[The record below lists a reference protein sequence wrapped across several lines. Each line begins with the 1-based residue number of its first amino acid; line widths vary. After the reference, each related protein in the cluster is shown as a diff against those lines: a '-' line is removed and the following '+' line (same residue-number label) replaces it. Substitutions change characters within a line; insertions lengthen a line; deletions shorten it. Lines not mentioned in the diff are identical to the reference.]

1 MIIKNQEKTP
11 KINDKMFGQTL
22 QILGVKV
29 NSTELVEVLRFVRRK
44 ITQKRKFWITTPNP
58 EFIVAA
64 QKDSQ
69 FKKILNSADLA
80 IPDGQGLV
88 LASKFLG
95 TKPGL
100 SERVAGSD
108 LVCKLLEEASKEN
121 WRIGIV
127 GARRGEREEIRE
139 LINRIKQK
147 FPGLEIEALE
157 QTLDWSKQ
165 KFEIVFACQGMK
177 LQEKWIFK
185 NFKKT
190 NASLFMGIGGA
201 LDFLSGFSKRAP
213 QWIRNLGLEWFW
225 RFLTR
230 PSHLKRILI
239 ACFYFPY
246 LVLKEKVR
254 S

>member
-1 MIIKNQEKTP
+1 MSKNLKKLHKNVRQTP
-11 KINDKMFGQTL
+11 GQTL
-22 QILGVKV
+22 QILGVKI
-29 NSTELVEVLRFVRRK
+29 NSTSLVEVLAFVHKK
-44 ITQKRKFWITTPNP
+44 IAQNEKFWIVTPNP

-80 IPDGQGLV
+80 IPDGQGLI

-95 TKPGL
+95 TKPPL

-108 LVCKLLEEASKEN
+108 LVSRLLEEASKEN
-121 WRIGIV
+121 WRIGII
-127 GARRGEREEIRE
+127 GARRGNKEEIKTLVLKLKE
-139 LINRIKQK
+139 KYPGAKIE
-147 FPGLEIEALE
+147 GLENNPF
-157 QTLDWSKQ
+157 WPKQ
-165 KFEIVFACQGMK
+165 KFEIIFACQGMK

-213 QWIRNLGLEWFW
+213 QWIRKVGFEWLW

>member
-1 MIIKNQEKTP
+1 MSKNLKKLHKNSTQTP
-11 KINDKMFGQTL
+11 GQTL
-22 QILGVKV
+22 QILGVRV
-29 NSTELVEVLRFVRRK
+29 NSTELVEVLRFVRKK
-44 ITQKRKFWITTPNP
+44 IVKREKFWVVTPNP

-80 IPDGQGLV
+80 IPDGQGLI

-95 TKPGL
+95 TKPPL
-100 SERVAGSD
+100 LERVAGSD
-108 LVCKLLEEASKEN
+108 LVRELLEEASKEN

-139 LINRIKQK
+139 LMSRIRERYQ
-147 FPGLEIEALE
+147 GLEVEALE
-157 QTLDWSKQ
+157 LTKNWSKQ

-177 LQEKWIFK
+177 LQEKWIFE

-190 NASLFMGIGGA
+190 NASLFMGVGGA

-213 QWIRNLGLEWFW
+213 VWIRKVGFEWLW

>member
-1 MIIKNQEKTP
+1 MLKKPKKVSKNDIQT
-11 KINDKMFGQTL
+11 IGQTL
-22 QILGVKV
+22 QILGVKI
-29 NSTELVEVLRFVRRK
+29 NSTELVEVLDFVRKK
-44 ITQKRKFWITTPNP
+44 IAKKEKFWIATPNP

-80 IPDGQGLV
+80 IPDGQGLI

-121 WRIGIV
+121 WRIGVV
-127 GARRGEREEIRE
+127 GARRGEVEEIRE
-139 LINRIKQK
+139 LMSRIRERYQ
-147 FPGLEIEALE
+147 GLEIEALE

-213 QWIRNLGLEWFW
+213 FWIRNLGFEWFW
-225 RFLTR
+225 RFLTK

>member
-1 MIIKNQEKTP
+1 M
-11 KINDKMFGQTL
+11 
-22 QILGVKV
+22 QILGVRV
-29 NSTELVEVLRFVRRK
+29 NSTSMGEVLRFVRKK
-44 ITQKRKFWITTPNP
+44 IVKREKFWIVTPNP

-80 IPDGQGLV
+80 IPDGQGLI

-95 TKPGL
+95 TKPRL

-108 LVCKLLEEASKEN
+108 LVRELLEEASKEN

-127 GARRGEREEIRE
+127 GARRGEVEEIRE
-139 LINRIKQK
+139 LMSRIKEKYQ
-147 FPGLEIEALE
+147 GLEIEALE
-157 QTLDWSKQ
+157 LTKNWSKQ
-165 KFEIVFACQGMK
+165 KFEIIFACQGAK
-177 LQEKWIFK
+177 LQEKWIFE

-190 NASLFMGIGGA
+190 NTSLFMGVGGA

-213 QWIRNLGLEWFW
+213 QWIRNLGFEWLW
-225 RFLTR
+225 RFLAR